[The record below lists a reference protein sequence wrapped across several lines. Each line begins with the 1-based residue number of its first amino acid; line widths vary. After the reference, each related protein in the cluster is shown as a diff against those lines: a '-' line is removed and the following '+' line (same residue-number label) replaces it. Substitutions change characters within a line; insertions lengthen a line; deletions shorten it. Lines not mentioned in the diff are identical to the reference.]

1 MQFKDK
7 DIQHIAD
14 LARLDLTPAEL
25 KLYGQQLSSIT
36 GYIDQL
42 QEVKVE
48 FVPSDPVLNNVWRQD
63 EVLDWS
69 DDEVQAALIQGE
81 QEAGLLKVKRVL

>member
-25 KLYGQQLSSIT
+25 KLYGQQLSNIT

-48 FVPSDPVLNNVWRQD
+48 LVPSDLVLNNVWRPD
-63 EVLDWS
+63 ELLDWS

-81 QEAGLLKVKRVL
+81 REAGLLKVKRVL

>member
-1 MQFKDK
+1 MQFTDK

-25 KLYGQQLSSIT
+25 KMYGQQLSSIT
-36 GYIDQL
+36 AYIDQL
-42 QEVKVE
+42 QEVKTEVNT
-48 FVPSDPVLNNVWRQD
+48 PKQVLNNVWRKD

-81 QEAGLLKVKRVL
+81 REAGLLKVKRVL